1 MIFKN
6 VMSFRAKIKQL
17 AKEKGL
23 TTQQVQQNFLIE
35 VFLIKLSKS
44 KYKENFIIKGGYLI
58 GGIVGL
64 DMRSTMDLDTTI
76 KGFEL
81 TAEVLS
87 DITKDIIET
96 PTDESFTLMFEG
108 VEEIRETDD
117 YPGYKIKLRAQFEKI
132 NEVVTIDVTTGDAI
146 TPKEV
151 DFSFSRMFS
160 DDDIGLLSYPVET
173 ILAEKI
179 ETILSRGIV
188 TTRPRDFY
196 DIYLLSRIQ
205 NKKYSS
211 KTLKDAL
218 NRTMTKRNSSFAI
231 KDYTI
236 ILREI
241 SESDF
246 QRQLWT
252 KYQKQFSYAK
262 DTAFDEVLESVRY
275 LLKII
280 SM

>member
-1 MIFKN
+1 
-6 VMSFRAKIKQL
+6 
-17 AKEKGL
+17 
-23 TTQQVQQNFLIE
+23 
-35 VFLIKLSKS
+35 
-44 KYKENFIIKGGYLI
+44 
-58 GGIVGL
+58 
-64 DMRSTMDLDTTI
+64 MRSTMDLDTTI
-76 KGFEL
+76 KSFEL
-81 TAEVLS
+81 TAKVLS

-117 YPGYKIKLRAQFEKI
+117 YPGYKINLLVQFEKI

-160 DDDIGLLSYPVET
+160 DDAIGLLSYPVET

-196 DIYLLSRIQ
+196 DVYLLSKIQ
-205 NKKYSS
+205 NEKYSS

-218 NRTMTKRNSSFAI
+218 NRT
-231 KDYTI
+231 
-236 ILREI
+236 IL
-241 SESDF
+241 
-246 QRQLWT
+246 
-252 KYQKQFSYAK
+252 
-262 DTAFDEVLESVRY
+262 
-275 LLKII
+275 
-280 SM
+280 

>member
-1 MIFKN
+1 
-6 VMSFRAKIKQL
+6 
-17 AKEKGL
+17 
-23 TTQQVQQNFLIE
+23 
-35 VFLIKLSKS
+35 
-44 KYKENFIIKGGYLI
+44 
-58 GGIVGL
+58 
-64 DMRSTMDLDTTI
+64 MRSTIDLDTTI
-76 KGFEL
+76 KSFEL
-81 TAEVLS
+81 TAKVLS

-117 YPGYKIKLRAQFEKI
+117 YPGYKIKLLAQFEKI

-160 DDDIGLLSYPVET
+160 DDAIGLLSYPVET

-196 DIYLLSRIQ
+196 DVYLLSKIQ
-205 NKKYSS
+205 NEKYSS

-218 NRTMTKRNSSFAI
+218 NRT
-231 KDYTI
+231 
-236 ILREI
+236 IL
-241 SESDF
+241 
-246 QRQLWT
+246 
-252 KYQKQFSYAK
+252 
-262 DTAFDEVLESVRY
+262 
-275 LLKII
+275 
-280 SM
+280 

>member
-1 MIFKN
+1 
-6 VMSFRAKIKQL
+6 
-17 AKEKGL
+17 
-23 TTQQVQQNFLIE
+23 
-35 VFLIKLSKS
+35 
-44 KYKENFIIKGGYLI
+44 
-58 GGIVGL
+58 
-64 DMRSTMDLDTTI
+64 MRSTMDLDTTI
-76 KGFEL
+76 KSFEL
-81 TAEVLS
+81 TAKVLS

-117 YPGYKIKLRAQFEKI
+117 YPGYKINLLAQFEKI

-160 DDDIGLLSYPVET
+160 DDAIGLLSYPVET

-196 DIYLLSRIQ
+196 DVYLLSKIQ
-205 NKKYSS
+205 NEKYSS

-218 NRTMTKRNSSFAI
+218 NRT
-231 KDYTI
+231 
-236 ILREI
+236 IL
-241 SESDF
+241 
-246 QRQLWT
+246 
-252 KYQKQFSYAK
+252 
-262 DTAFDEVLESVRY
+262 
-275 LLKII
+275 
-280 SM
+280 

>member
-1 MIFKN
+1 MK
-6 VMSFRAKIKQL
+6 
-17 AKEKGL
+17 
-23 TTQQVQQNFLIE
+23 
-35 VFLIKLSKS
+35 
-44 KYKENFIIKGGYLI
+44 
-58 GGIVGL
+58 
-64 DMRSTMDLDTTI
+64 
-76 KGFEL
+76 
-81 TAEVLS
+81 
-87 DITKDIIET
+87 T

-151 DFSFSRMFS
+151 DFNFSRMFS

-179 ETILSRGIV
+179 ETILSRGIA

-196 DIYLLSRIQ
+196 DVYLLSKIQ

>member
-1 MIFKN
+1 
-6 VMSFRAKIKQL
+6 
-17 AKEKGL
+17 
-23 TTQQVQQNFLIE
+23 
-35 VFLIKLSKS
+35 
-44 KYKENFIIKGGYLI
+44 
-58 GGIVGL
+58 
-64 DMRSTMDLDTTI
+64 MRSTMDLDTTI
-76 KGFEL
+76 KSFEL
-81 TAEVLS
+81 TAKVLS

-117 YPGYKIKLRAQFEKI
+117 YPGYKIKLLAQFEKI

-160 DDDIGLLSYPVET
+160 DDAIGLLSYPVET

-196 DIYLLSRIQ
+196 DVYLLSKIQ
-205 NKKYSS
+205 NEKYSS

-218 NRTMTKRNSSFAI
+218 NRT
-231 KDYTI
+231 
-236 ILREI
+236 IL
-241 SESDF
+241 
-246 QRQLWT
+246 
-252 KYQKQFSYAK
+252 
-262 DTAFDEVLESVRY
+262 
-275 LLKII
+275 
-280 SM
+280 